1 MEIDEKEGNKNY
13 RSVPFRSVP
22 TRCVIENSKK
32 NGSKKIQKL
41 KQYHYCLI
49 SSQNKLEEA
58 EKERKKIYCSV
69 SFLPDVY

>member
-32 NGSKKIQKL
+32 KSSKKIQKL
-41 KQYHYCLI
+41 KQYHYCHI

-58 EKERKKIYCSV
+58 EKERK
-69 SFLPDVY
+69 